1 MLDMCP
7 HGPGGSVHGPLPKV
21 SLCSVVLMGLN
32 GQLHSAQGGWKFQIS
47 HLTKTH
53 HLISHTALT
62 RTQSTQLYP
71 SVLGGGSN
79 TGEGRT
85 VCDAHKTQCQ
95 HGLNCYGLNCIPP
108 KRSWSSSNHKYL

>member
-53 HLISHTALT
+53 HVISHTALT

-71 SVLGGGSN
+71 LVLGGGSN

>member
-1 MLDMCP
+1 MLTRHPGDQILMLDMCP
-7 HGPGGSVHGPLPKV
+7 HSPGGSVHGPLPKV

-71 SVLGGGSN
+71 SVLGGGQ
-79 TGEGRT
+79 TWERAG
-85 VCDAHKTQCQ
+85 QCVT
-95 HGLNCYGLNCIPP
+95 LTKL
-108 KRSWSSSNHKYL
+108 SVSMD